1 MRGFAVRRNGR
12 RHGADEG
19 ASTVETAITLNLLLL
34 LIFGIVEF
42 GTALYSWNTMQLA
55 VEQVGRYVMIN
66 NNSCSTSCAVSE
78 MQLILTSAASCTTP
92 TAGQICVSA
101 TGPTASNPPTM
112 TLTAAYNFNL
122 LAPFIPSV
130 TMTSQATFPL
140 D

>member
-1 MRGFAVRRNGR
+1 MCRNRR
-12 RHGADEG
+12 DCWDKG
-19 ASTVETAITLNLLLL
+19 ASTVELAITLNLLLL

-42 GTALYSWNTMQLA
+42 GTALWQWNTMQLA
-55 VEQVGRYVMIN
+55 VEQAGRYVMIN
-66 NNSCSTSCAVSE
+66 NACDTSCAETE
-78 MQLILTSAASCTTP
+78 MQNVLTSASVCTAP

-122 LAPFIPSV
+122 VAPIIPSV
-130 TMTSQATFPL
+130 TMTSQATLPL